1 MIPCASPLAGYFS
14 LDTEIQKAIQNVLGS
29 GQYILGPQVS
39 AFEKEFADYLD
50 VPHAIG
56 CGSGTDAL
64 VLALRVNNIGVGDEV
79 IVPSHTAT
87 ATVAAVVM
95 SGATP
100 VFADIESDFYTLD
113 VHAVESCCTPR
124 TKAVIAVHLYGQP
137 ANIDGILAVARARNL
152 LVIEDC
158 AQAVGSAFNGRKLGT
173 IGDLG
178 CYSFFPTKNLGAI
191 GDAGAVVCH
200 DNEMAERIR
209 RIRQY
214 GWDKDRISV
223 EAGMNSRLDELQA
236 AILRVKLPHLDAA
249 NAERAMQAE
258 RYWASLSDLPI
269 GLPLVRLGATHSY
282 HLFVLRV
289 KLVERDRLIAHLAKK
304 GVGCGIH
311 YAIPAHQMPGFGSSA
326 VLPVTEAISSE
337 ILSLPLFPGL
347 DIHQQNDVISGVRS
361 FYNR

>member
-1 MIPCASPLAGYFS
+1 MIQCASPFMQYKPLES
-14 LDTEIQKAIQNVLGS
+14 EIQSAIVAVLDS
-29 GQYILGPQVS
+29 GHYILGPQVS
-39 AFEKEFADYLD
+39 AFEKEFADYLG

-64 VLALRVNNIGVGDEV
+64 VLALYVNNIGVGDEV

-100 VFADIESDFYTLD
+100 VFADIEADFYTLD
-113 VHAVESCCTPR
+113 VHAVEASCTPR

-158 AQAVGSAFNGRKLGT
+158 AQAVGSTSKGRKLGT

-200 DNEMAERIR
+200 DNEIAERIM

-258 RYWASLSDLPI
+258 RYRASLSDLPI
-269 GLPLVRLGATHSY
+269 GLPLVRIGAMHSY

-289 KLVERDRLIAHLAKK
+289 QSVERDCLIAHLAKQ

-311 YAIPAHQMPGFGSSA
+311 YAIPAHKMPAFGSSA

-347 DIHQQNDVISGVRS
+347 DAHQQNDVISGIRS
-361 FYNR
+361 FYGR